1 MDKFKLDYEMKVRNV
16 SVDDLCN
23 ACGISKAAYY
33 RKRNGKTEFTRKEI
47 QAIVDYLH
55 LPSPM
60 EIFFTDEVS

>member
-16 SVDDLCN
+16 SVDELCR
-23 ACGISKAAYY
+23 ACNISKAAYY

-47 QAIVDYLH
+47 QDIVNYLK

>member
-1 MDKFKLDYEMKVRNV
+1 MDKYKLDYEMKSRNV
-16 SVDDLCN
+16 SVDELCK

-47 QAIVDYLH
+47 QAIVNYLH
-55 LPSPM
+55 LSSPV